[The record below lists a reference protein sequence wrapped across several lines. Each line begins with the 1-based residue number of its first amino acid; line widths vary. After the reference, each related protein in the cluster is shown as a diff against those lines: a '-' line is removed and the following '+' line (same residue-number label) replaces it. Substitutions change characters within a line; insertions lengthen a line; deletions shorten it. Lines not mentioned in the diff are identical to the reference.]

1 MTKDS
6 ENNKNTYLN
15 PHELRWGDE
24 TNSSSIILA
33 IHGYNDYSKS
43 FEIPANFL
51 TKFNLFVI
59 AFDLRGFGKNNS
71 RGEWYSRKPY

>member
-6 ENNKNTYLN
+6 INDKGTYFN
-15 PHELRWGDE
+15 PHDLRWGDE
-24 TNSSSIILA
+24 TNSSAMVLA

-51 TKFNLFVI
+51 TKFNPNELPASHWDFLI
-59 AFDLRGFGKNNS
+59 EFMPALKIS
-71 RGEWYSRKPY
+71 A